1 MNSPAIASCI
11 SRHRPIK
18 PIVPRSTNSTTPMR
32 TTVSN
37 AFSAVASCALAA
49 TVVLAGCQKAQYVD
63 PKGNELI
70 VSVDRMNIQD
80 WSMLADQT
88 IQSMVSSGTLARLP
102 NQPAGLLLNPVI
114 NTTTQ
119 QFDTDAIMKKIRIAL
134 LNTGRV
140 EVIMADDL
148 FGGAEDR
155 IAREAQRRKDRAAGV
170 DTDASNKNVPDVTIT
185 AKLIE
190 DRARAGNTRQV
201 AYVLQMSLTNTATGR
216 AVWEGEAQVVKQG
229 ERASIGF

>member
-1 MNSPAIASCI
+1 MRI
-11 SRHRPIK
+11 
-18 PIVPRSTNSTTPMR
+18 TPTLPMS
-32 TTVSN
+32 V
-37 AFSAVASCALAA
+37 AA
-49 TVVLAGCQKAQYVD
+49 TAILTSAMLASTGCQKAQYVD
-63 PKGNELI
+63 PKGNEL
-70 VSVDRMNIQD
+70 VVNVDRMNIQD
-80 WSMLADQT
+80 WSMLADQVV
-88 IQSMVSSGTLARLP
+88 QSMASSGTLARLP
-102 NQPAGLLLNPVI
+102 NQPAGLLLNPVV

-155 IAREAQRRKDRAAGV
+155 IAREAQRRKDKAAGV
-170 DTDASNKNVPDVTIT
+170 DTDASNKNVPDITIT

-201 AYVLQMSLTNTATGR
+201 AYILQMSLTNTTSGR

-229 ERASIGF
+229 ERSSVGF

>member
-1 MNSPAIASCI
+1 MRISPTI
-11 SRHRPIK
+11 P
-18 PIVPRSTNSTTPMR
+18 
-32 TTVSN
+32 VSI
-37 AFSAVASCALAA
+37 AA
-49 TVVLAGCQKAQYVD
+49 TALLSSAMLVATGCQKAQYVD
-63 PKGNELI
+63 PKGNEL
-70 VSVDRMNIQD
+70 VVNVDRMNIQD
-80 WSMLADQT
+80 WSMLADQVV
-88 IQSMVSSGTLARLP
+88 QSMVSSGTLARLP
-102 NQPAGLLLNPVI
+102 NQPAGLLLNPVV

-155 IAREAQRRKDRAAGV
+155 IAREAQRRKDKAAGV
-170 DTDASNKNVPDVTIT
+170 DTDASNKNVPDITIT

-201 AYVLQMSLTNTATGR
+201 AYILQMSLTNTTSGR

-229 ERASIGF
+229 ERSSVGF